1 MGVFGDLLVFIASPE
16 AKRRRKLGSYCIS
29 FSIAVSFLGY
39 DVVILMR
46 YFLTMRRKGGQEQKV
61 VC

>member
-1 MGVFGDLLVFIASPE
+1 MGVFGDLLVFIASP
-16 AKRRRKLGSYCIS
+16 KRRRKLGSYCIS